1 MKRTVFLCLL
11 IGGLVLSQLKAQAQE
26 VIGVGGYGYNQT
38 SKDFNE
44 TGDYFFG
51 EARLMLKL
59 KENFRVGPYLGYVVY
74 GNETPISDS
83 SGREFKYG
91 VSVDSYG
98 PTKNLNQYYFWNSL
112 GLKSV
117 RDNYSESLFDSETKT
132 NLIFLEGGLS
142 FARRNYG
149 WFSHH
154 QGTWSYQHPVGKEK
168 IEATWDGNSVSSE
181 PWNKQSLRLTLE
193 SGVINFGGK
202 VLRAEPLLKVG
213 YGHEFGREMSY
224 YEYGGGFALG
234 IYKRWYREI
243 FKVTVFKRQDFKK
256 IEGNPSGRLN
266 AELVLNVTAL
276 TGLIYK

>member
-1 MKRTVFLCLL
+1 MKKTVFLFLL
-11 IGGLVLSQLKAQAQE
+11 IGGLVLPQLRAQAQE
-26 VIGVGGYGYNQT
+26 VIAVGGYGYNQT
-38 SKDFNE
+38 GDDFNE

-59 KENFRVGPYLGYVVY
+59 KKNFRVGPYLGYVAY
-74 GNETPISDS
+74 GNETPISDF
-83 SGREFKYG
+83 SGQELKYG
-91 VSVDSYG
+91 VSIDSYG

-112 GLKSV
+112 GLKNV

-132 NLIFLEGGLS
+132 KLIFLEGGLS
-142 FARRNYG
+142 FARKNYG
-149 WFSHH
+149 WFSHY

-168 IEATWDGNSVSSE
+168 VAATWDGNSVNSE

-234 IYKRWYREI
+234 IYKNWYREI

-256 IEGNPSGRLN
+256 IEGNPSGKLN